1 MARSP
6 TIGPDPA
13 WSVCTWVSATL
24 NGAVTLT
31 LGAAVSVE
39 PETATFPVLPASV
52 HSGVPA
58 PCGAAVGHP
67 LVVAGGSAG
76 ADLAS
81 VSEPHATSVT
91 TNEAAQAASATDGYT
106 REEFTVATLTAAR

>member
-1 MARSP
+1 M
-6 TIGPDPA
+6 
-13 WSVCTWVSATL
+13 
-24 NGAVTLT
+24 T

-39 PETATFPVLPASV
+39 PEMATFPVLPASV
-52 HSGVPA
+52 HSGVPLF
-58 PCGAAVGHP
+58 CGAAVGHP